1 MQAWCLDIPFL
12 IFLIIVTCLDKPKI
26 LFMLDYK
33 KIHYCTIILNLPL
46 NKTTKKQRCM
56 KLKSPS
62 FQRCALLRKKDRLY
76 LLQKVFKKAFFI
88 NLPGESWVD
97 LLAGFFQRTDLVR
110 EDNFLNCI
118 SYQPV
123 LCMHLKECWT
133 WLSTSNYIFCMKR
146 TLFDFWVS
154 GHALSVG
161 KLRKRVEDKCFCV
174 N

>member
-62 FQRCALLRKKDRLY
+62 FQRCRITQKERSLILVAKGLQQTVLYKFTRRKLGRPARSFFCNEPTKFEKTIFWTALVTNLCFACTSKSAEHGC
-76 LLQKVFKKAFFI
+76 LLLI
-88 NLPGESWVD
+88 
-97 LLAGFFQRTDLVR
+97 
-110 EDNFLNCI
+110 
-118 SYQPV
+118 
-123 LCMHLKECWT
+123 
-133 WLSTSNYIFCMKR
+133 
-146 TLFDFWVS
+146 TLFIWSELCLTF
-154 GHALSVG
+154 
-161 KLRKRVEDKCFCV
+161 E
-174 N
+174 

>member
-62 FQRCALLRKKDRLY
+62 FQRCRITQKERSLTFVAKG
-76 LLQKVFKKAFFI
+76 LQESI
-88 NLPGESWVD
+88 LNLPSESWVD
-97 LLAGFFQRTDLVR
+97 LPSVFYFSNEPTKFEKTIFMNR
-110 EDNFLNCI
+110 I

-123 LCMHLKECWT
+123 LCMHLKKCWT
-133 WLSTSNYIFCMKR
+133 HGCLLLI
-146 TLFDFWVS
+146 TLFIWS
-154 GHALSVG
+154 
-161 KLRKRVEDKCFCV
+161 KLCLTFE
-174 N
+174 